1 MWNAICLLSYK
12 TIVMG
17 ESYLQ
22 IPWHYSLLF
31 TESEFFTLLKAIPL
45 KFQGIVPRG
54 QIVFL
59 VPACLL
65 YMLLVVTVI
74 RRN

>member
-1 MWNAICLLSYK
+1 MQNHSSGRVSSRSRGIIRCFQ
-12 TIVMG
+12 
-17 ESYLQ
+17 ESAFL
-22 IPWHYSLLF
+22 
-31 TESEFFTLLKAIPL
+31 TLPKAIPL
-45 KFQGIVPRG
+45 KLQGIVPQW